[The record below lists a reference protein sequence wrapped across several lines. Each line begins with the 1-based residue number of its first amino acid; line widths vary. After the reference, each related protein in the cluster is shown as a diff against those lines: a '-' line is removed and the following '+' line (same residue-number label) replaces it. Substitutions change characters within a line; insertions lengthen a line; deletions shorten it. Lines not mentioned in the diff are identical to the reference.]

1 MSDRITII
9 PQPITPLRSNVP
21 RSKQQGAVSGSGR
34 FDQLLQNKIDQ
45 GGIKFSRHATARI
58 ESRGID
64 FNANQMQRLE
74 TAISQVSAKGGKES
88 LVMLDDTALV
98 VSVKND
104 TVVTV
109 VDREQ
114 LKNNVFTNI
123 DSAVI
128 A

>member
-1 MSDRITII
+1 MTDNITII
-9 PQPITPLRSNVP
+9 PQPITPARPKPASRNQQSAPAAENFAQVL
-21 RSKQQGAVSGSGR
+21 SKQ
-34 FDQLLQNKIDQ
+34 IDPP
-45 GGIKFSRHATARI
+45 GLKFSKHAVDRMN
-58 ESRGID
+58 SRGIQ
-64 FNANQMQRLE
+64 FNPNQMQRLE
-74 TAISQVSAKGGKES
+74 QAVSQVGTKGGKES
-88 LVMLDDTALV
+88 LVMIDGTALV

-109 VDREQ
+109 VGKEQ

>member
-1 MSDRITII
+1 MSDPITII
-9 PQPITPLRSNVP
+9 PQPMTLTRGKPVAR
-21 RSKQQGAVSGSGR
+21 QQQLTGTAGS
-34 FDQLLQNKIDQ
+34 FDQLLTRQMGQQ
-45 GGIKFSRHATARI
+45 GVKFSKHAVDRMN
-58 ESRGID
+58 SRGIQ
-64 FNANQMQRLE
+64 FNPHQLQRIE
-74 TAISQVSAKGGKES
+74 QAVSQVADKGGADS
-88 LVMLDDTALV
+88 LVMIDNTALV

>member
-1 MSDRITII
+1 MSENITIF
-9 PQPITPLRSNVP
+9 PQPINPVRPQQQARGV
-21 RSKQQGAVSGSGR
+21 SKASSGGQ

-45 GGIKFSRHATARI
+45 GGIKFSKHATARM
-58 ESRGID
+58 ETRGIN
-64 FNANQMQRLE
+64 FSSNQMQRLSS
-74 TAISQVSAKGGKES
+74 AVSQVDAKGGKES
-88 LVMLDDTALV
+88 LVMLDNTALV
-98 VSVKND
+98 VSIKND
-104 TVVTV
+104 TVITV

>member
-1 MSDRITII
+1 MTDRITII
-9 PQPITPLRSNVP
+9 PQPITPARPKPAARN
-21 RSKQQGAVSGSGR
+21 QQPSQAGGS
-34 FDQLLQNKIDQ
+34 FDQLLNKQIDQ
-45 GGIKFSRHATARI
+45 QGVKFSKHAVDRMN
-58 ESRGID
+58 SRGIS
-64 FNANQMQRLE
+64 FSPNQMQRIE
-74 TAISQVSAKGGKES
+74 KAVSQVEAKGGKES
-88 LVMLDDTALV
+88 LVMIDNTALV

-109 VDREQ
+109 VDKEQ

>member
-1 MSDRITII
+1 
-9 PQPITPLRSNVP
+9 
-21 RSKQQGAVSGSGR
+21 
-34 FDQLLQNKIDQ
+34 
-45 GGIKFSRHATARI
+45 
-58 ESRGID
+58 
-64 FNANQMQRLE
+64 
-74 TAISQVSAKGGKES
+74 
-88 LVMLDDTALV
+88 

-114 LKNNVFTNI
+114 LRNNVFTNI

>member
-1 MSDRITII
+1 M
-9 PQPITPLRSNVP
+9 Q
-21 RSKQQGAVSGSGR
+21 
-34 FDQLLQNKIDQ
+34 
-45 GGIKFSRHATARI
+45 
-58 ESRGID
+58 SRGIQ
-64 FNANQMQRLE
+64 FNSNQMQRLE
-74 TAISQVSAKGGKES
+74 SAMTQVGAKGGNDS
-88 LVMLDDTALV
+88 LVMLDNTALV

-114 LKNNVFTNI
+114 LRNNVFTNI

>member
-1 MSDRITII
+1 MTDNITIL
-9 PQPITPLRSNVP
+9 PQPIAPARPKPAVRN
-21 RSKQQGAVSGSGR
+21 QQPGPVGGS
-34 FDQLLQNKIDQ
+34 FDQLLNKQIDQ
-45 GGIKFSRHATARI
+45 QGVKFSKHAVDRMN
-58 ESRGID
+58 SRGIS
-64 FNANQMQRLE
+64 FSPNQMQRLE
-74 TAISQVSAKGGKES
+74 QAVSQVEAKGGKDS
-88 LVMLDDTALV
+88 LVMIDNTALV

-109 VDREQ
+109 VDKEQ